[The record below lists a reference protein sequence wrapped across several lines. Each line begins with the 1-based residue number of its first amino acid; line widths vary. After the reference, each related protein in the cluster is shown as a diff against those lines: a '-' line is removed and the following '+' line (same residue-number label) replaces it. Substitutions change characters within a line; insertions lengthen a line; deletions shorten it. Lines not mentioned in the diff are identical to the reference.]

1 MLVNLSIRNFGLIK
15 HADLSLAQGL
25 NVITGDTGSGKSM
38 LIDSILFCFGLKL
51 DNESSLINESDDLAV
66 VSCEF
71 EVLDEAKNVLHEIL
85 KEIDLELSDNSLII
99 KRKQSKTQKKRFF
112 INDEVVTQKTAVNI
126 FAKLIE
132 TSLQNSS
139 IDLYNSSK
147 YLDIIDSYSGTLS
160 LRNKIS
166 LTYFDLQ
173 EINKQILDLEKNKFS
188 IINELEFLKFGLNE
202 ILELNINAEELENLI
217 LKKQELNSLK
227 KNKNLLGELKTVI
240 NELQDK
246 FSYANKIA
254 AKSGDSIFVEIQKY
268 IEQSSINI
276 NEAAVLMDSNLDDS
290 EDSYISRLEEIEER
304 IFAITDIARKHKIKP
319 EEIKGYELSLKN
331 KIDDLENKI
340 NNYEKLVEKKN
351 ILEGEYKKLAI
362 SASEIRKKSA
372 EEIEKKISL
381 EFEHLV
387 MKNAL
392 FKISINS
399 IDENFSKYGIDKIS
413 FLFTANPGSPLVEL
427 NKVASGGEMS
437 RLMLAL
443 NVCILNKGEKRLMIF
458 DEVDSGV
465 SGVAAN
471 AVGERI
477 KELSNC
483 VQVITITHQPQVA
496 GKADIHLFVKK
507 NQMENE
513 TISEV
518 ISLDREGRILE
529 LARIISGK
537 EVTQSSLDVA
547 KQYLELR

>member
-1 MLVNLSIRNFGLIK
+1 MLTNVSIRNFGLIK
-15 HADLSLAQGL
+15 SADLSLAEGL

-38 LIDSILFCFGLKL
+38 LIDAILFCFGLKL
-51 DNESSLINESDDLAV
+51 DSEALINESADLVV

-71 EVLDEAKNVLHEIL
+71 EISDEVKNILQEIL
-85 KEIDLELSDNSLII
+85 KEIDLALGDNSLII

-112 INDEVVTQKTAVNI
+112 INDEVVTQKTAVSI
-126 FAKLIE
+126 FTKLIE
-132 TSLQNSS
+132 TSLQNAS
-139 IDLYNSSK
+139 IDLYSSSK
-147 YLDIIDSYSGTLS
+147 YLDIIDSYSGILD

-166 LTYFDLQ
+166 LTYFDIQ

-202 ILELNINAEELENLI
+202 ILELKIEDEELDALV

-227 KNKNLLGELKTVI
+227 KNKNLLGELKIATQ
-240 NELQDK
+240 ELHDK
-246 FSYANKIA
+246 LSYTNKIA
-254 AKSGDSIFVEIQKY
+254 TKSSDNIFTEIQKY
-268 IEQSSINI
+268 LESASINVD
-276 NEAAVLMDSNLDDS
+276 EVVSFLDSHLDDS
-290 EDSYISRLEEIEER
+290 EDVYISKLEEIEER

-319 EEIKGYELSLKN
+319 EEIKGYENSLKN
-331 KIDDLENKI
+331 KIEDLESKI
-340 NNYEKLVEKKN
+340 NNYEKLIEKKN
-351 ILEGEYKKLAI
+351 ILEDEYKKLAK
-362 SASEIRKKSA
+362 SASETRKKSA
-372 EEIEKKISL
+372 EEIEKKMSL

-387 MKNAL
+387 MKNAS
-392 FKISINS
+392 FKILINS
-399 IDENFSKYGIDKIS
+399 LEENFSKYGIDKIS
-413 FLFTANPGSPLVEL
+413 FLFSANPGSPLIEL

-443 NVCILNKGEKRLMIF
+443 NVCILNKGEKKLMIF

-465 SGVAAN
+465 SGVVAN

-477 KELSNC
+477 RELSKY

-496 GKADIHLFVKK
+496 GKADVHLFVKK

-518 ISLDREGRILE
+518 LSLDREGRIME

-537 EVTQSSLDVA
+537 EVTQSSMDVA
-547 KQYLELR
+547 KQYLDRAH

>member
-1 MLVNLSIRNFGLIK
+1 MLINVSIRNFGLIK
-15 HADLSLAQGL
+15 NADISLAQGL

-38 LIDSILFCFGLKL
+38 LIDAILFCFGLKL
-51 DNESSLINESDDLAV
+51 DNEASLINESEDLVV

-71 EVLDEAKNVLHEIL
+71 EVLDEAKDVLHQIL

-99 KRKQSKTQKKRFF
+99 KRRQSKTQKKRFF
-112 INDEVVTQKTAVNI
+112 INDEVVTQKTVVSI

-147 YLDIIDSYSGTLS
+147 YLDIIDSYSGALN

-202 ILELNINAEELENLI
+202 ILELNINAEELETLV

-227 KNKNLLGELKTVI
+227 KNKNFLSELKTVI
-240 NELQDK
+240 EELQDK
-246 FSYANKIA
+246 LSYANKIA
-254 AKSGDSIFVEIQKY
+254 TKTGDSIFVEIQKY
-268 IEQSSINI
+268 IEQCSINI
-276 NEAAVLMDSNLDDS
+276 NEAAVLMDSKLDDS

-304 IFAITDIARKHKIKP
+304 IFTITDIARKHKIKP

-340 NNYEKLVEKKN
+340 NNYEKLIEKKN
-351 ILEGEYKKLAI
+351 ILEGEYKKLAVL
-362 SASEIRKKSA
+362 ASEIRKKSA

-443 NVCILNKGEKRLMIF
+443 NVCILNKGEKKLMIF

-465 SGVAAN
+465 SGVVAN

-496 GKADIHLFVKK
+496 GKADIHLLVKK